1 MDKSF
6 KKTLYNLLQPS
17 NKVTLIYKN
26 EQDIASKEALV
37 IVRAFDLNGV
47 EIGGIRGLPYSQGL
61 KAYYQ
66 YLPEGINL
74 NYKIFLNLEFDK
86 PAASIRVDFMPWR
99 SSKGKIFQTSTLTCR
114 TLEPVTHDQSSLKPI
129 AVGVFESI
137 EKEII

>member
-6 KKTLYNLLQPS
+6 KKTLYNLLQSS
-17 NKVTLIYKN
+17 NKVTMLYKN

-37 IVRAFDLNGV
+37 IVRAFDLSGV
-47 EIGGIRGLPYSQGL
+47 EIHEIKGLPYSQGL

-66 YLPEGINL
+66 YLPQGINL
-74 NYKIFLNLEFDK
+74 SYKTFLNLEFDRL
-86 PAASIRVDFMPWR
+86 AASIRLDFMPWGR
-99 SSKGKIFQTSTLTCR
+99 SKEKIFQTSTLTCR
-114 TLEPVTHDQSSLKPI
+114 ILQPVTHDQSSIRPI